1 MKTTEE
7 LVKDVLGG
15 NMQSFEVLYNDTSK
29 KIYYVCYS
37 FVKNE
42 HDAMDLMQ
50 EVYLSAL
57 THLSS
62 LKEPERFTQWISQ
75 IAVNKCKDF
84 LTKKVPV
91 LLEEE
96 EMNNIP
102 VNDEELSLP
111 EKYIIDR
118 EKRKILMNIM
128 LEKLSAIQYQTVVLY
143 YFNGLSQQEIATC
156 MECPEGTVSYRL
168 SVAREKIKAGVLEYE
183 KKSGEKL
190 YCVAGIP
197 FLAAFFAAEAD
208 AMVIPNVF
216 AAIMSGFVPSA
227 EASAAAAATEA
238 TGAVAGTVAGAVASE
253 TAAKA
258 AEVAVKAAAKTGIKA
273 FFQSA
278 VVKVAAVVLGLAVVG
293 GAGIAVS
300 NAIKDGKEAEVK
312 TEKVSDSA
320 DKKNS
325 DVEDKK
331 GSEEVKDSEGEEERM
346 PAAIGKVFIND
357 ADFYVEFTYNE
368 TAYTYI
374 TSDMN
379 SAHFLH
385 NASGEELTLSS
396 EEYLIW
402 EKNPYIMVE
411 VREGITAQEYCEE
424 MKDVAKKLN
433 LQYEFSS
440 ETIDNKTVHRIDEV
454 YPETGKII
462 GTRCI
467 YEREGYVLCAVAEET
482 GGDYSYLE
490 EGFALLFVD
499 ARVVEDIDVVYQE
512 SAQEDEDEN
521 LREDQYEED
530 DTAQREN
537 CNNSIPEEE
546 VSWYLENLNLTREE
560 LDQLTDRE
568 ITDLVLEWLQA
579 QEAEEEEETVQ
590 GNVSGKLTWKEI
602 KGIVNRAINSTGD
615 YQAKYILTHDY
626 YEYNREWSAFDKDYT
641 LIKDIVF
648 DKEKQMS
655 YAKGEW
661 ENLVINTWTGTTS
674 SGLVEGYF
682 YPGEYDGRDMT
693 LTYETLFDGTWEAS
707 VVYDDF
713 NNIATYY
720 NEDAYFI
727 LEEEN
732 ENEYIISSYLTYSQI
747 LEIVDD
753 FSIPKNI
760 QFPIVY
766 TIDKET
772 NKLHHISWK
781 FEYSDSSD
789 LSVEMDMEITPMDDI
804 SVVIPEDVILNCMD
818 GRI

>member
-1 MKTTEE
+1 MKTTDA

-15 NMQSFEVLYNDTSK
+15 NMQSFEVLYNETSK

-238 TGAVAGTVAGAVASE
+238 TGAVAGKVAGAVASE

-293 GAGIAVS
+293 GAGILIS
-300 NAIKDGKEAEVK
+300 NAVKDAAVK
-312 TEKVSDSA
+312 TERTSKK
-320 DKKNS
+320 DKNIEKQK
-325 DVEDKK
+325 DAEEVK
-331 GSEEVKDSEGEEERM
+331 GSEEEGTQD
-346 PAAIGKVFIND
+346 KW
-357 ADFYVEFTYNE
+357 Y
-368 TAYTYI
+368 
-374 TSDMN
+374 
-379 SAHFLH
+379 
-385 NASGEELTLSS
+385 
-396 EEYLIW
+396 
-402 EKNPYIMVE
+402 
-411 VREGITAQEYCEE
+411 
-424 MKDVAKKLN
+424 
-433 LQYEFSS
+433 
-440 ETIDNKTVHRIDEV
+440 
-454 YPETGKII
+454 
-462 GTRCI
+462 
-467 YEREGYVLCAVAEET
+467 
-482 GGDYSYLE
+482 
-490 EGFALLFVD
+490 
-499 ARVVEDIDVVYQE
+499 EDISSQRGN
-512 SAQEDEDEN
+512 SN
-521 LREDQYEED
+521 NSTPEED
-530 DTAQREN
+530 IQ
-537 CNNSIPEEE
+537 
-546 VSWYLENLNLTREE
+546 WYLETFNLTREE
-560 LDQLTDRE
+560 FDQLTDEDVYNLGAKWLREQGIYVDNDYDEDSYEDDGEEIDIENCSHKNSTINFMEVYSMGVDENGNEVIEEYAEFICLDCGEIYEESRFRE
-568 ITDLVLEWLQA
+568 IMPNGSVQTNKKTIDYSV
-579 QEAEEEEETVQ
+579 TVE
-590 GNVSGKLTWKEI
+590 GLG
-602 KGIVNRAINSTGD
+602 
-615 YQAKYILTHDY
+615 Y
-626 YEYNREWSAFDKDYT
+626 YETYYT
-641 LIKDIVF
+641 NAETIYDV
-648 DKEKQMS
+648 
-655 YAKGEW
+655 
-661 ENLVINTWTGTTS
+661 
-674 SGLVEGYF
+674 LVEAGF
-682 YPGEYDGRDMT
+682 YNYHEGILELYLNGELVEYDPKLM
-693 LTYETLFDGTWEAS
+693 LVSDGDEIRIEA
-707 VVYDDF
+707 YD
-713 NNIATYY
+713 
-720 NEDAYFI
+720 
-727 LEEEN
+727 
-732 ENEYIISSYLTYSQI
+732 
-747 LEIVDD
+747 
-753 FSIPKNI
+753 
-760 QFPIVY
+760 
-766 TIDKET
+766 
-772 NKLHHISWK
+772 
-781 FEYSDSSD
+781 
-789 LSVEMDMEITPMDDI
+789 
-804 SVVIPEDVILNCMD
+804 
-818 GRI
+818 